1 MAKHRKTRK
10 EKIRSDHRQEPVFAT
25 PPDTATPS
33 QKKSAFTFTFSQ
45 KKIDQTTQSTTTR
58 ASNPNEYE
66 FVKHDLIKTSI
77 VVGSIVTAQLLLFV
91 LIR

>member
-33 QKKSAFTFTFSQ
+33 QEKGDFTFTFSQ
-45 KKIDQTTQSTTTR
+45 KKTDQAIQSTTTH

-66 FVKHDLIKTSI
+66 FVKHDLIKTSL
-77 VVGSIVTAQLLLFV
+77 VVGGIVIAQLFLFI